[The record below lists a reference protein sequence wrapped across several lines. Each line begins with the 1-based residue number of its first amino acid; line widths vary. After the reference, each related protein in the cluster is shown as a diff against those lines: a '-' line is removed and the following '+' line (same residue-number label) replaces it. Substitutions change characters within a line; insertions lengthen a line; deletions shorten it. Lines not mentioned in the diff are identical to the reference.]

1 MPVPAATGA
10 VSVSAGGAHTCAALE
25 NGAVLCWGRNTN
37 GQLGLGVSSN
47 TVEMPTP
54 VPGLQDA
61 IAVATAGARTCA
73 LLASGEAAC
82 WGDDDL
88 GTLGIGVPLDR
99 NAPTP
104 VVSLVDAVQSDA
116 GLYGTCALRANGRLV
131 CWGQNDL
138 LGRGGSNNA
147 LTPFEVFGVDDAVMV
162 SAGGAE
168 GPPTESHT
176 CVLRRDG
183 GVRCFGSHQKG
194 QLGDGRD
201 YGNNP
206 IPVDV
211 ALDAVDAISLGAR
224 HSCALRA
231 GRVLC
236 WGDDS
241 KGQIGGGGP
250 RRSPVDVGISNVV
263 DVAAGEET
271 TCAVHVDGTVSCWGK
286 EVYSG
291 ATQVPTEVSS
301 ITDAQAVTVGSAH
314 VCVLHEDG
322 RVSCWGDGTSWQLG
336 NGTMDSSAT
345 PVQVQGLEDA
355 IAISAGR
362 VHTCALRETKTVVCW
377 GWGAAGQLG
386 HGATSASGVPVD
398 VVGLTDVVAIG
409 SGEYHTCAALESGEV
424 FCWGR
429 NNGGQ
434 IGQGARGGNSG
445 GLPLKV
451 VSLPQDVTAV
461 AGGFQHTC
469 AVRANGTT
477 LCWGGSA
484 QGQTGDGRPF
494 TTVPL
499 PVLWP
504 MP

>member
-1 MPVPAATGA
+1 M
-10 VSVSAGGAHTCAALE
+10 
-25 NGAVLCWGRNTN
+25 
-37 GQLGLGVSSN
+37 
-47 TVEMPTP
+47 
-54 VPGLQDA
+54 
-61 IAVATAGARTCA
+61 
-73 LLASGEAAC
+73 
-82 WGDDDL
+82 
-88 GTLGIGVPLDR
+88 
-99 NAPTP
+99 
-104 VVSLVDAVQSDA
+104 
-116 GLYGTCALRANGRLV
+116 
-131 CWGQNDL
+131 
-138 LGRGGSNNA
+138 
-147 LTPFEVFGVDDAVMV
+147 
-162 SAGGAE
+162 
-168 GPPTESHT
+168 
-176 CVLRRDG
+176 
-183 GVRCFGSHQKG
+183 
-194 QLGDGRD
+194 
-201 YGNNP
+201 
-206 IPVDV
+206 
-211 ALDAVDAISLGAR
+211 
-224 HSCALRA
+224 
-231 GRVLC
+231 
-236 WGDDS
+236 
-241 KGQIGGGGP
+241 
-250 RRSPVDVGISNVV
+250 
-263 DVAAGEET
+263 
-271 TCAVHVDGTVSCWGK
+271 
-286 EVYSG
+286 YSG

-386 HGATSASGVPVD
+386 HGATSASRVPVD

-434 IGQGARGGNSG
+434 IGQGALGGNSG